1 MFDLPAEFRLVE
13 IGDRLA
19 GTDEAQKFLMI
30 YAVRILDAS
39 GFIGDAD
46 ELDLIAILANQ
57 DLDLLGGAFI
67 ARTSGKLD
75 RK

>member
-39 GFIGDAD
+39 GLIGDAD
-46 ELDLIAILANQ
+46 ELYFIAILANE
-57 DLDLLGGAFI
+57 DLDLLGGTFI
-67 ARTSGKLD
+67 ARPTGELD
-75 RK
+75 RE